1 MCATPLA
8 IGRQCPSRAGGS
20 DFRFMGRSVEI
31 SLFLRTTSKDIS
43 ESSSRHVGRLEVGT
57 IHGFAC
63 ASSDQMDQIGY
74 TSSARRLAHRCTRT
88 IIAAAVSEHF

>member
-8 IGRQCPSRAGGS
+8 IGRQSGQCPSRAGGS

-31 SLFLRTTSKDIS
+31 SLFLRTKDIS
-43 ESSSRHVGRLEVGT
+43 ESSRHVGRLEVGT

-74 TSSARRLAHRCTRT
+74 TVPRRLV
-88 IIAAAVSEHF
+88 VSRIVVLVQ